1 MKLKELTEENK
12 KMTEHKQGTYSGV
25 RFSPETKESIMN
37 FIKKY
42 KIPNAVSESK
52 LHTTV
57 LYSRK
62 PLPDYKA
69 QGKINPPYTGKSDHF
84 EIWKTRDTG
93 KNCLVL
99 KYKSPEL
106 VERHKYLMK
115 KHEAT
120 YDFKEYIPHITLSYD
135 IGDMK
140 LEDFGKPEEI
150 GDIVIV
156 EEYMQPLDLDWNKS
170 ADK

>member
-1 MKLKELTEENK
+1 MKLEELYEKDK
-12 KMTEHKQGTYSGV
+12 KMTEHKQGTYAGV
-25 RFSPETKESIMN
+25 RFSPETKESILN

-42 KIPNAVSESK
+42 KVPNPVSESK

-62 PLPDYKA
+62 HLPNYKA
-69 QGKINPPYTGKSDHF
+69 QGKIDPPYIGKPDHF
-84 EIWKTRDTG
+84 EVWKTRDTG

-106 VERHKYLMK
+106 VERHKHLMK
-115 KHEAT
+115 EHGAT

-150 GDIVIV
+150 GKIEIV
-156 EEYMQPLDLDWNKS
+156 EEYMQPLDLDWNKT
-170 ADK
+170 ANK